1 MNGLGSDKDYKRKM
15 ARFDSFL
22 NHTLKKMEVQ
32 AKRCQKQNSVW
43 LVNERRNHKNRKFEA
58 SQLPFLSGGPVLNFV
73 FTPEVEIAESLLI
86 ESNLFK

>member
-32 AKRCQKQNSVW
+32 AKKGVRSRIQ
-43 LVNERRNHKNRKFEA
+43 FG
-58 SQLPFLSGGPVLNFV
+58 LS
-73 FTPEVEIAESLLI
+73 TSVEIIKTGSLRQASSPFYREAQFSISYLLQK
-86 ESNLFK
+86 SR